1 MTQDFKKLKVYQE
14 AFDLSKDIYK
24 EMKDAKSNFRLK
36 EQLFGSSTA
45 ICANL
50 AEMAAFDNKNQQNQ
64 KIYTCIGEANETDFW
79 LNFCKEVGL
88 LNDEKFKD
96 FQNRVK
102 VARMMLFNL
111 HESIKKEVNCMCLA
125 HPPHSSGLR
134 TL

>member
-14 AFDLSKDIYK
+14 AFDLSRDIYNELK
-24 EMKDAKSNFRLK
+24 EAKGSFRVK
-36 EQLFGSSTA
+36 EQLFGASTA

-50 AEMAAFDNKNQQNQ
+50 AEMSAFDNKNQQNQ

-79 LNFCKEVGL
+79 LNFCKEVNL
-88 LNDEKFKD
+88 LGDEKFKD

-111 HESIKKEVNCMCLA
+111 HDSIKKEVN
-125 HPPHSSGLR
+125 
-134 TL
+134 